1 MASGFTVTYAHHF
14 LINGKRGK
22 ALYGL
27 LYTVILATIFTAL
40 QGVEYSVSSFTIS
53 DGAFGS
59 CFYFGTG
66 LILAPTKDC
75 IYIQKGISYSDKS
88 SNMNP
93 NWITGFCGAFTKGV
107 KHFSTKQSCSN
118 NQLSLVVWGIN
129 LKSSVG
135 NGRITNQENSMI
147 KLPPYQ
153 KSVIIGLILSD
164 GWLTFPSNRSNY
176 ARLGFKQSLSHSTYV
191 WFVFNILSHY
201 CNTGPKLTS
210 SVRVDKINYALG
222 FFTRS
227 LACFTELYSLFYPE
241 GVKVIPQNIYDLLTP
256 VALAHLI
263 TGDGQAL
270 HHGMAICTNCYSIQ
284 DVVRLMNVL
293 MIRYR
298 LECTIHLKRRHQKVE
313 YMIYIRQDSM
323 YLLRT
328 IVKPYLCSS
337 MLYKLEN
344 SKVYPTT
351 KCSVIKEFRQKRLY
365 STINTQKGINPY
377 WVTGFADAESSFSI
391 RVGKDESRFKSLRIA
406 PIFSIELHEKD
417 SNLLKE
423 IQNFFVVGTIIKRV
437 KKGNPT
443 AIYSVQSIS
452 ALKDV
457 ILPYFN
463 KNNLL
468 TQKKEDFRLFS
479 LVVDML
485 YDRKH
490 NNEEGL
496 NKILSYKASMGKGL
510 SKTLLSIFPGIEPS
524 VRNLV
529 LPTKDFNPFWV
540 AGFVDGEGCFY
551 VKTSKI
557 KQGLGIAYKVNVYFS
572 ISQHKRDIAL
582 LENLVTYFNCGLVET
597 VKTRPTQSSYVVY
610 KFDDILNKIIPFFD
624 TYPLKGKK
632 LLDFYD
638 FKKIASITEKN
649 TKYDENSYL
658 LKEII
663 KIKKNMNR
671 NR

>member
-1 MASGFTVTYAHHF
+1 LSSGFTVTYAHHF

-27 LYTVILATIFTAL
+27 LYTIILATIFTAL

-75 IYIQKGISYSDKS
+75 IYIKKGPDSTGGWTCSAGISYSDKS

-93 NWITGFCGAFTKGV
+93 NWITGFC
-107 KHFSTKQSCSN
+107 
-118 NQLSLVVWGIN
+118 
-129 LKSSVG
+129 
-135 NGRITNQENSMI
+135 
-147 KLPPYQ
+147 
-153 KSVIIGLILSD
+153 
-164 GWLTFPSNRSNY
+164 
-176 ARLGFKQSLSHSTYV
+176 
-191 WFVFNILSHY
+191 
-201 CNTGPKLTS
+201 
-210 SVRVDKINYALG
+210 
-222 FFTRS
+222 
-227 LACFTELYSLFYPE
+227 
-241 GVKVIPQNIYDLLTP
+241 
-256 VALAHLI
+256 
-263 TGDGQAL
+263 
-270 HHGMAICTNCYSIQ
+270 
-284 DVVRLMNVL
+284 
-293 MIRYR
+293 
-298 LECTIHLKRRHQKVE
+298 
-313 YMIYIRQDSM
+313 
-323 YLLRT
+323 
-328 IVKPYLCSS
+328 
-337 MLYKLEN
+337 
-344 SKVYPTT
+344 
-351 KCSVIKEFRQKRLY
+351 
-365 STINTQKGINPY
+365 
-377 WVTGFADAESSFSI
+377 DAESSFSI

-417 SNLLKE
+417 YNLLKE
-423 IQNFFVVGTIIKRV
+423 IKNFFVVGTIIKRV

-457 ILPYFN
+457 ILPHFN
-463 KNNLL
+463 AKNNLL

-649 TKYDENSYL
+649 SKYDENSYL